1 MNPAVTVVTLSD
13 AGRLTHVF
21 RQAAALPRGVGHI
34 VVALADADV
43 LADALPE
50 SEVIE
55 LGEFSLAAARNLGG
69 DVAAKRDSG
78 GDGMIVFLDA
88 DCMPGPDLINHYRQA
103 LDAHPEAVVA
113 GPVTYLPDGD
123 TRTSR
128 PDPHPAR
135 PCPPP
140 GSLVPAD
147 DRGYELFWSLSFA
160 LTAQTW
166 RRIRR
171 TFGGFDKGYTGYG
184 AEDTDFGQHLRHHG
198 IPLIWVGGADAYH
211 QWHPV
216 SDPPWEHF
224 HDILRNAERFHGIW
238 GFWPMRGWLEKFADE
253 GALIFHDGRWSAV
266 NSKLATTPRPA
277 GAAPGDRLPPRPV
290 K

>member
-1 MNPAVTVVTLSD
+1 MNAAVTVVTLSD

-34 VVALADADV
+34 VVALGDAEL

-50 SEVIE
+50 SEVVE
-55 LGEFSLAAARNLGG
+55 LGEFSLAGARNLGG
-69 DVAAKRDSG
+69 DLAAKRDPG
-78 GDGMIVFLDA
+78 GEGMIVFLDA
-88 DCMPGPDLINHYRQA
+88 DCVPGPDLINHYRQA
-103 LDAHPEAVVA
+103 LDAHPDAVVA

-128 PDPHPAR
+128 PEPHPAR
-135 PCPPP
+135 PCPPA
-140 GSLVPAD
+140 GTILRAD

-160 LTAQTW
+160 LTTETW

-198 IPLIWVGGADAYH
+198 IPLLWVGGADAYH
-211 QWHPV
+211 QWHQV

-238 GFWPMRGWLEKFADE
+238 GFWPMTGWLEKFADE
-253 GALIFHDGRWSAV
+253 GAVVFRDGRWVAV
-266 NSKLATTPRPA
+266 NSKLARTPYPA
-277 GAAPGDRLPPRPV
+277 AAVSPDRVPPPPTA
-290 K
+290 